1 MEAIGRNTMQI
12 SFHSDTTAIT
22 ITSDLTRLF
31 SLIVKE
37 QSSLM
42 DYGGVMNSILPVWT
56 VRFATIAQSSFSS
69 LAVDSTVWNCSSSR
83 SGFTNCDASW
93 LAIIVKERD
102 CVSLIP
108 LNRFSCCKKR
118 VWDDMLLDDC
128 FRVVNYP
135 KLSSIQSRMFI
146 PSSKAIYRLSD
157 RFRWEDG
164 AYMKLHCF
172 NSLVKMSRVLDNS
185 R

>member
-1 MEAIGRNTMQI
+1 MEAIGRNTMQMSI
-12 SFHSDTTAIT
+12 NSDTTAIT

-31 SLIVKE
+31 SLIAKE
-37 QSSLM
+37 QASLM

-56 VRFATIAQSSFSS
+56 VRFATITQSSSSS
-69 LAVDSTVWNCSSSR
+69 LAVDSIVWNCSSSR

-102 CVSLIP
+102 RVILIP
-108 LNRFSCCKKR
+108 LNRFSCCKEC

-135 KLSSIQSRMFI
+135 NCRVFSLGCSFPRVEQSTVSPIDSDGRMVLLWNSIVFI
-146 PSSKAIYRLSD
+146 
-157 RFRWEDG
+157 RW
-164 AYMKLHCF
+164 
-172 NSLVKMSRVLDNS
+172 
-185 R
+185 